1 MAVAVSTEKRRKFP
15 WGQPT
20 ESTGTTQFSIAW
32 VHFRRRRTG
41 MAGLVV
47 LAVMLVLSLI
57 VPQISPFDV
66 TKNQTPLMWNK
77 PMGTL
82 DPNGY
87 VHLFGTDSYGRDLLT
102 VLFWALR
109 ITMSVALPSALAAT
123 VIGCALG
130 ALAGYLGGKVD
141 AVVMRFT
148 DIMLTLPIIP
158 AFGIFAPIFRQL
170 FQPISDDTSTL
181 DQLNANL
188 TGSLFVTGLVLAL
201 FGWQGVCRVTRASV
215 LSLRQQEFVEA
226 SRALGASNTRII
238 FRHLLPNAAGPV
250 LVAMT
255 FALADFIIGLS
266 ILSYI
271 DAGAAYSDSATGVG
285 TLSNGTGSQ
294 PSLGTLIALGQ
305 FFGNLY
311 TVNLNPFESV
321 RAYMVFLP
329 ALCIV
334 LMTLSINYIGDA
346 LRYSLDPRRMQ

>member
-1 MAVAVSTEKRRKFP
+1 M
-15 WGQPT
+15 
-20 ESTGTTQFSIAW
+20 
-32 VHFRRRRTG
+32 HFRKRRTG
-41 MAGLVV
+41 MAGLVI
-47 LAVMLVLSLI
+47 LALMVVLSI
-57 VPQISPFDV
+57 VVPQISPFDV

-77 PMGTL
+77 PVGTA
-82 DPNGY
+82 DPSGY
-87 VHLFGTDSYGRDLLT
+87 IHLFGTDSYGRDLLT

-141 AVVMRFT
+141 VVVMRFT
-148 DIMLTLPIIP
+148 DIMLTLPVIP
-158 AFGIFAPIFRQL
+158 AFGIFAPILRQFL
-170 FQPISDDTSTL
+170 QPIDDKISTQ
-181 DQLNANL
+181 DQLNANVA
-188 TGSLFVTGLVLAL
+188 GSLFVTGLVLAL

-271 DAGAAYSDSATGVG
+271 DAGAAYGDSATGVG
-285 TLSNGTGSQ
+285 TLSNGTGAQ

-311 TVNLNPFESV
+311 TINLNPFESV

-329 ALCIV
+329 ALLIV

>member
-1 MAVAVSTEKRRKFP
+1 MAVAVSTEKRRRFP
-15 WGQPT
+15 WGRPT
-20 ESTGTTQFSIAW
+20 ESTGTTQLSIAW
-32 VHFRRRRTG
+32 VHFRKRRTG